1 MTKDLVSI
9 GIPAYKATYLK
20 EAIDSVLNQ
29 TYTKFELIIVND
41 KSPENIEEII
51 STYNDKR
58 IRYYKN
64 EDNLGKTSIVLNWN
78 KCLSYANGDFF
89 VLLCDDD
96 IMLPNFIAT
105 MLGLVKSHPQCNV
118 FKTRTLLIDSKTNT
132 NIGKSPLFPKYETFA
147 DFLSNTIIGKRK
159 HTISEF
165 FYRTQHIQQLGG
177 YQIYPAGYYAD
188 DASILLFCNNNG
200 IASTEESL
208 IVYRKSENNIEQ
220 IQSAA
225 DEIKKYKGLLD
236 QGIITQEEFETKKQQ
251 LLKLI

>member
-1 MTKDLVSI
+1 
-9 GIPAYKATYLK
+9 
-20 EAIDSVLNQ
+20 
-29 TYTKFELIIVND
+29 
-41 KSPENIEEII
+41 
-51 STYNDKR
+51 
-58 IRYYKN
+58 
-64 EDNLGKTSIVLNWN
+64 
-78 KCLSYANGDFF
+78 
-89 VLLCDDD
+89 
-96 IMLPNFIAT
+96 

-208 IVYRKSENNIEQ
+208 IVYRKSENNISSSSCWNVEKSKAALKYYQWIIDEFPMKQQDEQ
-220 IQSAA
+220 IIQQRLDFDLYTYFSAA
-225 DEIKKYKGLLD
+225 LNIHQSIQILNCIPVNIWNWKKKLLCLYKFRLNSYAKQIK
-236 QGIITQEEFETKKQQ
+236 
-251 LLKLI
+251 